1 MFYFLFK
8 IKKKN
13 YNLFYNCIVALL
25 LTAILWTW
33 DSMTNGILNMS
44 IKQRIQLESNK

>member
-1 MFYFLFK
+1 MLYFYL
-8 IKKKN
+8 KKKN
-13 YNLFYNCIVALL
+13 NYLLYNCIAALL

-33 DSMTNGILNMS
+33 DSKTNGILNMS